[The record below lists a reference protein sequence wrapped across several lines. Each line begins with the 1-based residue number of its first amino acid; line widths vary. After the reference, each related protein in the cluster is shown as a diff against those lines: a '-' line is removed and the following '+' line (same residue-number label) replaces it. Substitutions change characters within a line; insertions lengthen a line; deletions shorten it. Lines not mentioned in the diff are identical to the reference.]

1 MAAEGFKRKLTAIFS
16 ADVVGYSR
24 LMGDD
29 EAATVKTLNA
39 YKEIM
44 FALVRQHGGRVI
56 DSPGDNVLAEFGSVV
71 DAVQCAVAVQKEYQA
86 RNMELPE
93 HRRMAFRVGINLGDV
108 IEEKESLYGDGVNIA
123 ARLEALADPG
133 GICISKTAFDHI
145 ESKLPL
151 GYEYLGAQT
160 VKNIAKPVGAYRVL
174 MEPRVIDVRKK
185 EKAGRSGLF
194 GRKAMLFG
202 ATALLLVIGIA
213 AMWMFHFHKP
223 RVEPA
228 SVERMAFPLPDKPSI
243 AVLPFDNMSDD
254 PDQDYFS
261 DGITEEIITALAKIP
276 DIFVIA
282 GNSTFAYKGRP
293 VEIRQ
298 VGEDLGVRYVLE
310 GSVRKS
316 GDRLRITAQLID
328 GATGRHLWAERYEGK
343 TGDVFDL
350 QDKLTRKIVGAL
362 AVQWA
367 PVREDRTASYG
378 TKNLDA
384 YDAFLQANQ
393 HLMPQTPENIEKAL
407 ELLHKAVESDPD
419 FSRAHALTAFA
430 YNIVAERGYEQ
441 QLGIPNARFLRSKHL
456 EKAFEDPTDTAH
468 RVAFWIERV
477 KGNVEEALDHAER
490 AIALA
495 PNDDKNVFALGVAH
509 IYAGKSNE
517 AVKNIKAA
525 MRLNPNH
532 SAMRLWWLGVALF
545 CDEQLE
551 QAAAVFEK
559 ARERNPQPAP
569 VFQIAAYEHLGR
581 KDEASKLLEEYL
593 KTGKWEK
600 TPSLEQIM
608 KWYRFK
614 DRTDVDRLAEG
625 LRMAGLK

>member
-1 MAAEGFKRKLTAIFS
+1 MEGFKRKLTAIFS

-29 EAATVKTLNA
+29 EAATVRTLNA

-86 RNMELPE
+86 RNTELPE
-93 HRRMAFRVGINLGDV
+93 HRRMAFRIGINLGDV

-133 GICISKTAFDHI
+133 GICISKTAFDQI
-145 ESKLPL
+145 ESKLPF
-151 GYEYLGAQT
+151 GYEYLGDQT

-174 MEPRVIDVRKK
+174 MEPRVVDVHKQ
-185 EKAGRSGLF
+185 EKAGRPVLF
-194 GRKAMLFG
+194 RRKSMLFCV
-202 ATALLLVIGIA
+202 AALLLIAGIA
-213 AMWMFHFHKP
+213 AVYTFFDHKP
-223 RVEPA
+223 REKPA
-228 SVERMAFPLPDKPSI
+228 SVESMAFPLPDKPSI
-243 AVLPFDNMSDD
+243 AVLPFENMSDD
-254 PDQDYFS
+254 PEQDYFS

-282 GNSTFAYKGRP
+282 RNSTFTYKGRP

-298 VGEDLGVRYVLE
+298 VSEDLGVRYVLE

-316 GDRLRITAQLID
+316 GDRLRITAQLIE
-328 GATGRHLWAERYEGK
+328 GTTGRHLWAERYEGK

-350 QDKLTRKIVGAL
+350 QDRLTRKIVGAL

-367 PVREDRTASYG
+367 PVPENRAAAYG
-378 TKNLDA
+378 TGNLEA

-407 ELLHKAVESDPD
+407 GLLQKAVEMDPD
-419 FSRAHALTAFA
+419 FSRAHATLAFA
-430 YNIVAERGYEQ
+430 YNIVAERGYEAR
-441 QLGIPNARFLRSKHL
+441 LGIPNARFLRGRHL
-456 EKAFEDPTDTAH
+456 KKALEDPTDAAH
-468 RVAFWIERV
+468 RVAFWVERV
-477 KGNVEEALDHAER
+477 KGNVDEALAHAES
-490 AIALA
+490 AFDLS

-509 IYAGKSNE
+509 IYAGKSDE
-517 AVKNIKAA
+517 AVKNIQAA
-525 MRLNPNH
+525 MRLNPEH
-532 SAMRLWWLGVALF
+532 SAMHLWWLGVALF
-545 CDEQLE
+545 CDDQPER
-551 QAAAVFEK
+551 AAAAFER
-559 ARERNPQPAP
+559 ARKQNPLLAP

-581 KDEASKLLEEYL
+581 KDEAQKLLDEYR
-593 KTGKWEK
+593 KTGQWK
-600 TPSLEQIM
+600 TTPTLEQIM

-614 DRTDVDRLAEG
+614 DRTDVERLEEG